1 MSMLEKHKHKH
12 PTHDFD
18 GITENRA
25 QKPPA
30 YFAVLFYGLII
41 WGVIFM
47 AYYLLSGWS
56 SEGQFKE
63 RMAAHQQQL
72 ADQKP
77 PQSAA
82 VPAAGAQPQA
92 EEEAVDGASLYAENC
107 AMCHGAEGKGGIGP
121 DLTVASYKYG
131 REETEVLHSISAGR
145 PGGMPGFGNRLSA
158 AQIKGLAEY
167 VLSLK

>member
-30 YFAVLFYGLII
+30 YFAVLFYGLIL

-56 SEGQFKE
+56 SEGQFQE
-63 RMAAHQQQL
+63 RMTAHQEQL
-72 ADQKP
+72 AAQRP
-77 PQSAA
+77 PQ
-82 VPAAGAQPQA
+82 PAAAPAVAAPEQA
-92 EEEAVDGASLYAENC
+92 EEPAVEGGPLYAENC

-121 DLTVASYKYG
+121 DLTASSYKYG
-131 REETEVLHSISAGR
+131 RDEAEVVHSISAGR
-145 PGGMPGFGNRLSA
+145 PGGMPGFGNRFSDA
-158 AQIKGLAEY
+158 EIRGLVRY